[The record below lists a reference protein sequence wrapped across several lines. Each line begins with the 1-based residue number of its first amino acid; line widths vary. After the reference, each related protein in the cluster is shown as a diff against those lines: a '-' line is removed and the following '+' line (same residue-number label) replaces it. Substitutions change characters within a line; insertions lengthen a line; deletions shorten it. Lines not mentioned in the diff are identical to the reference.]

1 MRLNTVLHV
10 IPFCVVA
17 RTPVVGEPGDSET
30 VDNDDAAAAD
40 SDSDVGAA
48 EADAGAVLVTG
59 SVKR

>member
-17 RTPVVGEPGDSET
+17 RTPVVGEPGDS
-30 VDNDDAAAAD
+30 DNDDAAAD

>member
-1 MRLNTVLHV
+1 MLHV

-30 VDNDDAAAAD
+30 VDNDDAAAD

>member
-1 MRLNTVLHV
+1 MRLNTALHV

-17 RTPVVGEPGDSET
+17 RTPVVGEPGDSEI
-30 VDNDDAAAAD
+30 VDDDDAAAD
-40 SDSDVGAA
+40 FDSDVGAA

>member
-17 RTPVVGEPGDSET
+17 RTPVVGEPGDSEI
-30 VDNDDAAAAD
+30 VDNDDAAAD

-48 EADAGAVLVTG
+48 EADAGAVLATG